1 MVRTSPTRQRNFA
14 LNNPLG
20 EPPNK
25 DPSNLQHHLTTPLA
39 NPFKTKIALVT
50 GGTGSFGRAVIAPL
64 LQRGVREIRIF
75 SRDELKQEM
84 MRIEYAEPRL
94 KFFIGDVRSRES
106 VDQAMKGVGFVFH
119 AAALKQVPS
128 CDFFPMQAVLTN
140 VIGSNN
146 VIESAIASGVGRVIC
161 LSTDKAVYPINAMG
175 MTKGMME
182 KLAQASARSDAGK
195 TIVACVRYGNVMH
208 SRGSVIPLFIDQ
220 IRAKKPITVTEP
232 SMTRFLLALPEA
244 IELVIHAFEHADQ
257 GDIFIKKAPACTVE
271 DLVTALKRLFKSR
284 VPVSV
289 IGMRH
294 GEKIFETLA
303 TREEMRS
310 AEDMGDYLRLRMDTR
325 DLNYAKYFTEGDR
338 KEAAEDDYTS
348 HNTQRLSV
356 AQTEKLLRTLP
367 EIRAALRKSA

>member
-1 MVRTSPTRQRNFA
+1 
-14 LNNPLG
+14 
-20 EPPNK
+20 
-25 DPSNLQHHLTTPLA
+25 LA
-39 NPFKTKIALVT
+39 NPFKNKIALVT

-64 LQRGVREIRIF
+64 LKRGVREIRIF

-84 MRIEYAEPRL
+84 MRIEYADPRL

-106 VDQAMKGVGFVFH
+106 VDQAMAGVDFVFH

-161 LSTDKAVYPINAMG
+161 LSTDKAVYPLNAMG
-175 MTKGMME
+175 MTKGLME
-182 KLAQASARSDAGK
+182 KLAQAGARSHAGK

-271 DLVTALKRLFKSR
+271 HLVTALKRLFKAR
-284 VPVSV
+284 VPVNI

-310 AEDMGDYLRLRMDTR
+310 AEDRGDYLRLRMDAR

-348 HNTQRLSV
+348 HNTQRLNV

-367 EIRAALRKSA
+367 EIRAALRESA

>member
-1 MVRTSPTRQRNFA
+1 M
-14 LNNPLG
+14 
-20 EPPNK
+20 
-25 DPSNLQHHLTTPLA
+25 A
-39 NPFKTKIALVT
+39 NPFKNKIALVT

-64 LQRGVREIRIF
+64 LARGVREIRIF
-75 SRDELKQEM
+75 SRDELKQET
-84 MRIEYAEPRL
+84 MRIDMAEPRL
-94 KFFIGDVRSRES
+94 KFIIGDVRSRES
-106 VDQAMKGVGFVFH
+106 VDQATEGANFVFH

-140 VIGSNN
+140 IVGSNN
-146 VIESAIASGVGRVIC
+146 VIESAIAHRVGRVIC

-175 MTKGMME
+175 MTKGLME
-182 KLAQASARSDAGK
+182 KLAQAGARNRRGD
-195 TIVACVRYGNVMH
+195 TLVACVRYGNVMH

-271 DLVTALKRLFKSR
+271 DLVAALKRLFKSR

>member
-1 MVRTSPTRQRNFA
+1 MP
-14 LNNPLG
+14 
-20 EPPNK
+20 
-25 DPSNLQHHLTTPLA
+25 
-39 NPFKTKIALVT
+39 NPFKNKIALVT
-50 GGTGSFGRAVIAPL
+50 GGTGSFGREVIAPL
-64 LQRGVREIRIF
+64 LKRGIREIRIF

-106 VDQAMKGVGFVFH
+106 VDQAMDGVDFVFH

-140 VIGSNN
+140 IIGSNN
-146 VIESAIASGVGRVIC
+146 VIESAITHGVGRVIC
-161 LSTDKAVYPINAMG
+161 LSTDKAVYPVNAMG

-182 KLAQASARSDAGK
+182 KLAQAAARGHAGK
-195 TIVACVRYGNVMH
+195 TIVASVRYGNVMH

-220 IRAKKPITVTEP
+220 IRAGKPITITEA

-244 IELVIHAFEHADQ
+244 IELVIHAFLHAEQ
-257 GDIFIKKAPACTVE
+257 GDIFIKKAPASTIE
-271 DLVTALKRLFKSR
+271 DLATALKRLLRSR
-284 VPVSV
+284 VPVKI

-303 TREEMRS
+303 TREEMRN
-310 AEDMGDYLRLRMDTR
+310 AEDQGDYLRLRMDGR

-338 KEAAEDDYTS
+338 KEVALDDYTS

-356 AQTEKLLRTLP
+356 AEVEKLLLTLP
-367 EIRAALRKSA
+367 EVRVAMPART

>member
-1 MVRTSPTRQRNFA
+1 MP
-14 LNNPLG
+14 
-20 EPPNK
+20 
-25 DPSNLQHHLTTPLA
+25 
-39 NPFKTKIALVT
+39 NPFKNKIALVT
-50 GGTGSFGRAVIAPL
+50 GGTGSFGREVIAPL
-64 LQRGVREIRIF
+64 LKRGVREIRIF

-106 VDQAMKGVGFVFH
+106 VDQAMNGVDFVFH

-140 VIGSNN
+140 IIGSNN
-146 VIESAIASGVGRVIC
+146 VIESAIAHGVGRVIC
-161 LSTDKAVYPINAMG
+161 LSTDKAVYPVNAMG

-182 KLAQASARSDAGK
+182 KLAQAAARGHAGK
-195 TIVACVRYGNVMH
+195 TIVASVRYGNVMH

-220 IRAKKPITVTEP
+220 IRAGKPITITEA

-244 IELVIHAFEHADQ
+244 IELVIHAFQHAEQ
-257 GDIFIKKAPACTVE
+257 GDVFIKKAPASTIE
-271 DLVTALKRLFKSR
+271 DLAIALKRLFQSR
-284 VPVSV
+284 VPVKI

-303 TREEMRS
+303 TREEMRN
-310 AEDMGDYLRLRMDTR
+310 AEDQGDYLRLRMDGR

-338 KEAAEDDYTS
+338 KEVAMDDYTS

-356 AQTEKLLRTLP
+356 AEVEKLLRSLP
-367 EIRAALRKSA
+367 EVRAALTAKD